1 VKHNPSANNKD
12 MNRHSLPQSLMA
24 SREIAVRLGLALGLL
39 VVLLIAVGDL
49 GLRRVDRVN
58 VDLQEIMSTQWN
70 KIRLPQEAVTYS
82 NRNSRITMQR
92 FLLNDRKPIDTI
104 LKNRVENST
113 EISDSLAKLEGLCQS
128 EEERRQLIAI
138 EAARTRYIASYLQA
152 LSLLL
157 YEGKRDAA
165 VAVVPQQATPA
176 LLEYHAAR
184 DEFVNFQGNQ
194 LELLS
199 RQSKER
205 YAAARRSALTILIAV
220 VAMAVAMA
228 GGIAF
233 FATSRMVREITA
245 RLRDERQ
252 ALQAAHREAEV
263 FIDAVPSILIGVDQ
277 DSHITRWNLT
287 AASAFGLSRA
297 EVVGKRLADCGV
309 KWLRPD
315 MPEEIRSW
323 CSERTS
329 RRCDHVP
336 FEMNSETRLL
346 GLTITAVRV
355 SDKDSAELLVIGSDV
370 TYRSALEVQLRQAQK
385 LESVGQLA
393 AGIAHEINT
402 PIQYIGDNV
411 RFLNDSFQDLKALL
425 TNYDRLLSAAKDKV
439 LSDETVKEVA
449 TAVQRA
455 DAGYLLE
462 EIPKAIE
469 QTLEGITRVSTLV
482 SAMKEFSHPGTKEK
496 TPLNLNH
503 AIESTI
509 TVARNE
515 WKYVADVE
523 TKFDSSLPPISCQPG
538 EFNQVIL
545 NLIVNAAHAISDV
558 VEKGG
563 PKKGTI
569 QVQTLNFPDW
579 VEVRIGDTGSGI
591 PEKVRARIF
600 DPFFTTKEIG
610 KGTGQGLAIA
620 RSVVVDKHGGS
631 IQFETKEGKGTTF
644 VIRLPHDG
652 KSLSAKAAS
661 A

>member
-1 VKHNPSANNKD
+1 MKHIPSPNNNGT
-12 MNRHSLPQSLMA
+12 NRDSLPQSLMA
-24 SREIAVRLGLALGLL
+24 SREIAIRLGLAFSLL
-39 VVLLIAVGDL
+39 VALLIAVGDL

-70 KIRLPQEAVTYS
+70 KVRLSREAVTYS
-82 NRNSRITMQR
+82 NRNSRLTMQI
-92 FLLNDRKPIDTI
+92 FLLKDRKHIDTI
-104 LKNRVENST
+104 LKNRVENT
-113 EISDSLAKLEGLCQS
+113 AEISDLLAKLEGLCQS
-128 EEERRQLIAI
+128 DEERRLLIAI
-138 EAARTRYIASYLQA
+138 EEARTRYIDSYLQA
-152 LSLLL
+152 LNLLL
-157 YEGKRDAA
+157 YEGKREAA
-165 VAVVPQQATPA
+165 VAVMSQQATPA
-176 LLEYHAAR
+176 LLEYHAAW
-184 DEFVNFQGNQ
+184 DEFVSFQGNQ
-194 LELLS
+194 LELAS

-205 YAAARRSALTILIAV
+205 YAAARRAALGILIA
-220 VAMAVAMA
+220 AVALA

-233 FATSRMVREITA
+233 FATSRMVREMTA

-287 AASAFGLSRA
+287 AASAFGLSRS
-297 EVVGKRLADCGV
+297 EVVGKQLADCGV
-309 KWLRPD
+309 RWLRPD

-323 CSERTS
+323 CSERAS
-329 RRCDHVP
+329 RRCDHIP
-336 FEMNSETRLL
+336 FEMNGETRLL

-355 SDKDSAELLVIGSDV
+355 SDKDSTELLVIGSDV

-402 PIQYIGDNV
+402 PTQYIGDNV
-411 RFLNDSFQDLKALL
+411 RFLKDSFQDLKNLL
-425 TNYDRLLSAAKDKV
+425 TNYDRLLQAAKDKV
-439 LSDETVKEVA
+439 LSDETVQEIA
-449 TAVQRA
+449 AEVQRA

-469 QTLEGITRVSTLV
+469 QTLEGVSRVSTLV

-523 TKFDSSLPPISCQPG
+523 TEFDLSLPQISCQPG

-545 NLIVNAAHAISDV
+545 NLIVNAAHAINDV

-563 PKKGTI
+563 AKKGKI
-569 QVQTLNFPDW
+569 RVQTLNFAEW
-579 VEVRIGDTGSGI
+579 VEIRIGDTGSGI

-631 IQFETKEGKGTTF
+631 IHFETEEDKGTTF

-652 KSLSAKAAS
+652 KSLAEKAAS

>member
-1 VKHNPSANNKD
+1 VKHIPSGNNKD
-12 MNRHSLPQSLMA
+12 TTHPSLPHSLMA
-24 SREIAVRLGLALGLL
+24 SREIALRLGLAFGLL
-39 VVLLIAVGDL
+39 VALLIAVGDL

-70 KIRLPQEAVTYS
+70 KIFLSHEAVTYS
-82 NRNSRITMQR
+82 NRNSRITMQI
-92 FLLNDRKPIDTI
+92 FLLNDRKHIDAI
-104 LKNRVENST
+104 LKNRAENT
-113 EISDSLAKLEGLCQS
+113 AEISGLLAKLEGLCQS
-128 EEERRQLIAI
+128 QEERRLLIAI
-138 EAARTRYIASYLQA
+138 EEARTGYINSYLRA

-157 YEGKRDAA
+157 DEGKRDAA
-165 VAVVPQQATPA
+165 VAVMSQQATPA
-176 LLEYHAAR
+176 LLEYHAAWNA
-184 DEFVNFQGNQ
+184 FVSFQGNQ
-194 LELLS
+194 LELAS

-205 YAAARRSALTILIAV
+205 YVAARRSALAILIA
-220 VAMAVAMA
+220 AVALA

-233 FATSRMVREITA
+233 FATSRMVREMTA

-252 ALQAAHREAEV
+252 ALQGAHREAEV

-277 DSHITRWNLT
+277 DSHIVRWNLT
-287 AASAFGLSRA
+287 AASTFGLSGA

-309 KWLRPD
+309 RWLRPD

-323 CSERTS
+323 CSERAS
-329 RRCDHVP
+329 RRCDHIP
-336 FEMNSETRLL
+336 FEVNGETRLL
-346 GLTITAVRV
+346 GLTITAVRA
-355 SDKDSAELLVIGSDV
+355 SDKDSTELLVIGSDV

-402 PIQYIGDNV
+402 PTQYIGDNV
-411 RFLNDSFQDLKALL
+411 RFLKDSFQDLKNLL
-425 TNYDRLLSAAKDKV
+425 TIYDRLLAAAKDKDKA
-439 LSDETVKEVA
+439 LSDETVQEVA
-449 TAVQRA
+449 AAVQRA

-482 SAMKEFSHPGTKEK
+482 SAMKEFSHPGSKEK

-515 WKYVADVE
+515 WKYVADLE
-523 TKFDSSLPPISCQPG
+523 TEFDPSLPPISCQPG

-545 NLIVNAAHAISDV
+545 NLIVNAAHAINDV
-558 VEKGG
+558 VGKGG
-563 PKKGTI
+563 SQKGKI
-569 QVQTLNFPDW
+569 RVQTFNFPQW
-579 VEVRIGDTGSGI
+579 VEIRIGDTGSGI

-631 IQFETKEGKGTTF
+631 IHFETEEGKGTTF

-652 KSLSAKAAS
+652 KSLAAKAAS